1 MKKVILLILLLLIAG
16 CAQSKDFSY
25 GLKQIDLV
33 SSRYDIASDSYPGDV
48 TQINSAI
55 GAYGEL
61 KNLKL
66 DKDQES
72 FAVFLDYKLL
82 SLESDMQFVNSL
94 KYGDAGTTKNGFGC
108 KMRPLIIE
116 TVKFKND
123 SALKGFAAA
132 GRLKEFIDLY
142 PEKSKLVNLSRKNV
156 VFLNASFYE
165 MSKDADSD
173 SSTINGFCPE
183 NITLEIYRQQFTK
196 DKILSDEYI
205 NGLNYKEAVKL
216 WKQIEGIE

>member
-1 MKKVILLILLLLIAG
+1 MEKIILSILLLLIAG

-33 SSRYDIASDSYPGDV
+33 NSGYNITSDSYPGDAN
-48 TQINSAI
+48 QINSAI
-55 GAYGEL
+55 GAYQKL
-61 KNLKL
+61 KNIKL
-66 DKDQES
+66 DKDQEA
-72 FAVFLDYKLL
+72 FAVFLDYQLL

-94 KYGDAGTTKNGFGC
+94 KYGDAGTTKKGFGC

-116 TVKFKND
+116 TVKSKND
-123 SALKGFAAA
+123 SALKGFEAA
-132 GRLKEFIDLY
+132 GRLNEFIDLY